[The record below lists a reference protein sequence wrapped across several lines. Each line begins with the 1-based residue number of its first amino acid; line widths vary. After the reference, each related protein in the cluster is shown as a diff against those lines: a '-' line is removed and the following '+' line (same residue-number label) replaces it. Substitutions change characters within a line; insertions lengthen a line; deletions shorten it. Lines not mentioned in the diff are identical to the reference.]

1 MLQILGSMANSI
13 FNLMM
18 ILCFMLVPCGWVV
31 CGVGY
36 KNTAGTAVFLN
47 ARQNE

>member
-18 ILCFMLVPCGWVV
+18 ILWFMLCRVV
-31 CGVGY
+31 GLCVGGVY

-47 ARQNE
+47 APQNE

>member
-18 ILCFMLVPCGWVV
+18 ILWFMLCRVV
-31 CGVGY
+31 GLCVGCVY

>member
-18 ILCFMLVPCGWVV
+18 ILWFMLCRVVGVWVGRV
-31 CGVGY
+31 
-36 KNTAGTAVFLN
+36 
-47 ARQNE
+47 